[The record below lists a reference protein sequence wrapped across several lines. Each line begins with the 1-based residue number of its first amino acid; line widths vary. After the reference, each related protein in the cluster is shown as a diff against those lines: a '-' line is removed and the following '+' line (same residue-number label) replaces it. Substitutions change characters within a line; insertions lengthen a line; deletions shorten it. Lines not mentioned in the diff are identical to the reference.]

1 MRKICV
7 LLFKV
12 VVYVRLRHLPRFS
25 CKVFPDSYKNTAMT
39 QKDFYIF
46 IKILQN
52 LQQISPRVIR
62 YFFHSPGFVADR
74 AELPHHILFRGLQWL
89 TSVIIKSSDF
99 ACHHR
104 MSCQQHLSYIIWL
117 KTSVLSNLAVRGLKV
132 VIGNSRQDHRS
143 QQGFSVL

>member
-46 IKILQN
+46 IKIL
-52 LQQISPRVIR
+52 
-62 YFFHSPGFVADR
+62 
-74 AELPHHILFRGLQWL
+74 
-89 TSVIIKSSDF
+89 
-99 ACHHR
+99 
-104 MSCQQHLSYIIWL
+104 
-117 KTSVLSNLAVRGLKV
+117 
-132 VIGNSRQDHRS
+132 
-143 QQGFSVL
+143 